1 MEQQYNET
9 FTAVLITL
17 IYGLMTIATLWTLIA
32 TYIEYKNSKD
42 QRRPLGERITFRY
55 CLRNRDIGHTIVIF
69 WSIVTIAIGLL
80 CATHII
86 TTLII

>member
-42 QRRPLGERITFRY
+42 QRRPLGGRITFIY
-55 CLRNRDIGHTIVIF
+55 CLRNRDIGHTIVLFWAIATIF
-69 WSIVTIAIGLL
+69 IGLL